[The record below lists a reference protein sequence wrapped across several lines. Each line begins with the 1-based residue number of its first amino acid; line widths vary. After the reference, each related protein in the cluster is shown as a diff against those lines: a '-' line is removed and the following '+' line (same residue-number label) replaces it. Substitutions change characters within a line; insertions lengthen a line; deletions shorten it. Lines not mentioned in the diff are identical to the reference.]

1 MNGLFL
7 QGTIFSVIAIGGM
20 AFAAWWLYFSPM
32 RQAAVTGKSGGQEA
46 NGVEPASMRLSN
58 TLALLVGIGAILTCF
73 GAYWDLSEHVITGIV
88 PGGEDFLWPPHLM
101 IYAGFLLSF
110 VVAVSGL
117 VALAV
122 PNMGAGVLDPRSW
135 VRQNPYVGAIVIA
148 AGYGIFS
155 IPGDAIWHELYGLD
169 LTAWSPPHVFLAIT
183 SASLP
188 VLAAGL
194 LKEGAP
200 NSAASGNVVE
210 ERERNK
216 NAANQRGIFNSAT
229 WDRALERISA
239 SGWRNIVKL
248 LYFVLALNMLLVI
261 GSVEWEVGQVEGLIA
276 QRPIWLYPVVIGVCA
291 FFLSIVARRIVPG
304 PWTATIFALFFFGIR
319 IAVSAFAD
327 TVSGA
332 PPRLTLVFI
341 LGAILLDLTFQWMSR
356 IGFKPSDWQFRLA
369 AAGGFMVGFSII
381 AQPTIAFYLVRFFP
395 AFPISA
401 HLFTVL
407 ILFILS
413 AVIYPVA
420 LSLGDWL
427 RASVSVPP
435 VSFVEEPEAIA
446 AAAGG

>member
-58 TLALLVGIGAILTCF
+58 TLALLVGIGAILTCI
-73 GAYWDLSEHVITGIV
+73 GGYWDLSEHVITGIV

-110 VVAVSGL
+110 VVAVGGL

-122 PNMGAGVLDPRSW
+122 PNMSAGVKDPRSW
-135 VRQNPYVGAIVIA
+135 VRHNPFVGAIIIA
-148 AGYGIFS
+148 AGYGLFS
-155 IPGDAIWHELYGLD
+155 IPGDAIWHELFGID
-169 LTAWSPPHVFLAIT
+169 LTAWSPPHIFLAAA
-183 SASLP
+183 SAVLP
-188 VLAAGL
+188 VLAVGL
-194 LKEGAP
+194 LREGAKSKSSP
-200 NSAASGNVVE
+200 GNYTKE
-210 ERERNK
+210 
-216 NAANQRGIFNSAT
+216 QRRTISFAMLRGSFNRIFWSQA
-229 WDRALERISA
+229 WDGVSA

-248 LYFVLALNMLLVI
+248 FYLVLELNLLLLI